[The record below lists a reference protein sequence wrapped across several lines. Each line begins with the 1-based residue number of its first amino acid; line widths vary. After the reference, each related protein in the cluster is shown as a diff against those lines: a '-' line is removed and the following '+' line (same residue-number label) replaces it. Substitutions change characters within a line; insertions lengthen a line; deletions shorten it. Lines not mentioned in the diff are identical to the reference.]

1 MANTGPELAHRG
13 METDIRGSVSVMRER
28 LVRLSRAKGESML
41 QDGKEMKEIFFDR
54 PMNGSEFP
62 YRTIW
67 ASDREWRAVLN

>member
-1 MANTGPELAHRG
+1 M
-13 METDIRGSVSVMRER
+13 SER
-28 LVRLSRAKGESML
+28 LVRLFRAKGESVL